1 MRGTPA
7 QSVHKSLSVQET
19 WLHLTSQGDMPGIWR
34 CCSVSRV
41 PIARASLRTF
51 RPEQTDQKSFVR
63 GLLPGPGP
71 SRQLE
76 ASKVQAFPRP
86 ITNLK
91 MSARNHFARCLTATG
106 RAANARQALACV
118 VTCTPRHVCWSYCLR
133 QKKVGGIGTAPYVRG
148 HYTTERKLVLPRP
161 LPGESPLSHHK
172 KKSRS

>member
-91 MSARNHFARCLTATG
+91 MSARNHFARCLIATG
-106 RAANARQALACV
+106 RAANARPGA
-118 VTCTPRHVCWSYCLR
+118 
-133 QKKVGGIGTAPYVRG
+133 GVRCDM
-148 HYTTERKLVLPRP
+148 HATSRVLVL
-161 LPGESPLSHHK
+161 LPQAEKGGRYRHSTLCARTLHY
-172 KKSRS
+172 